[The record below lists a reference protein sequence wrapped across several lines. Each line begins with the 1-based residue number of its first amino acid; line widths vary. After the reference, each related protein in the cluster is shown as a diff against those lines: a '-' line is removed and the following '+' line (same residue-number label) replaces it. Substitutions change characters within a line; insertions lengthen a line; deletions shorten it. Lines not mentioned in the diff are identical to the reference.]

1 VAAVELADALV
12 FASLAGVRQHRGNN
26 MLKILRVAALA
37 ALGAAVSVAAVGKT
51 PVEASLTIRADRP
64 GAMIAPELHGQFME
78 HLGRNVYEGIWVG
91 ENSTIPNTR
100 GYRNDVLAALKKLE
114 VPVLRWPGGCFADE
128 YHWRDGV
135 GPRDKRPHRVNTFWG
150 GVIEPNEF
158 GTHEFFELAEM
169 LGAKTYLAVNVGSGT
184 VAEMSQWVEYITS
197 PAQSTLAN
205 ERRANGRDK
214 PWKLDYI
221 GVGNEPWGCGGD
233 MRAEYY
239 ADEYKKFA
247 LNIKTPKNNTPVKVA
262 SGAYGDQYDWTDV
275 LMKDAGKQMG
285 ALSFHQYTLPT
296 GKWDVKGPSLAFDE
310 HDWAMTLRSGLLMDE
325 YVSKHAAVMDKYD
338 PEKKIGLF
346 VDEWGAW
353 YDVEPGT
360 NPGFLFQQ
368 NTMRDAVLAALNL
381 NIFQAH
387 ADRVHMAN
395 IAQMINVLQAMVL
408 TDKEKMLVTP
418 TYHVFEMY
426 RPFKGAT
433 LLPTELTTPQYTQG
447 DVSVPALSVS
457 AARSVD
463 GALLLAVVNSDPGNP
478 ARLTVHVAGGNA
490 RRIAARLLTTPAM
503 NTHNTFDK
511 PNTVQPVPF
520 TGAKSKGEDW
530 VFDLPPKSVV
540 VATFN

>member
-1 VAAVELADALV
+1 MTKTLLAACVVALSCAVSTPSPAQVAAQA
-12 FASLAGVRQHRGNN
+12 
-26 MLKILRVAALA
+26 
-37 ALGAAVSVAAVGKT
+37 
-51 PVEASLTIRADRP
+51 TIRADRP
-64 GAMIAPELHGQFME
+64 GATIDPNLYGQFME

-91 ENSTIPNTR
+91 EGSSIPNTR
-100 GYRNDVLAALKKLE
+100 GYRNDVLAALKTLQ

-128 YHWRDGV
+128 YHWRDGI
-135 GPRDKRPHRVNTFWG
+135 GPRDQRPHRVNTFWG

-197 PAQSTLAN
+197 PSQSTLAN
-205 ERRANGRDK
+205 ERRANGRDA

-247 LNIKTPKNNTPVKVA
+247 LNIKAPKDNTPVEVA
-262 SGAYGDQYDWTDV
+262 SGAYGDQYEWTEV
-275 LMKDAGKQMG
+275 LMEQAGKHMG

-296 GKWDVKGPSLAFDE
+296 GKWDVKGPSLAFTED
-310 HDWAMTLRSGLLMDE
+310 DWLMTLERTLEMDE
-325 YVSKHAAVMDKYD
+325 YITRHSAIMDKHD
-338 PEKKIGLF
+338 PDKRVALY

-381 NIFQAH
+381 NIFHKH
-387 ADRVHMAN
+387 AERVRMTN
-395 IAQMINVLQAMVL
+395 IAQMINVLQAMIL
-408 TDKEKMLVTP
+408 TDQERMLLTP

-426 RPFKGAT
+426 KPFQGT
-433 LLPTELTTPQYTQG
+433 TSLPVELVSPEYRRG
-447 DVSVPALSVS
+447 DTAIAAVSVS
-457 AARSVD
+457 AARAGDGSVVL
-463 GALLLAVVNSDPGNP
+463 ALVNTDPSKP
-478 ARLTVHVAGGNA
+478 ARVTAKFTGVGARKVAG
-490 RRIAARLLTTPAM
+490 RVLTTPAM

-511 PNTVQPVPF
+511 PDTVRPA
-520 TGAKSKGEDW
+520 TYKGARRSGNDW
-530 VFDLPPKSVV
+530 TFDLPSKSVV
-540 VATFN
+540 VVTLN